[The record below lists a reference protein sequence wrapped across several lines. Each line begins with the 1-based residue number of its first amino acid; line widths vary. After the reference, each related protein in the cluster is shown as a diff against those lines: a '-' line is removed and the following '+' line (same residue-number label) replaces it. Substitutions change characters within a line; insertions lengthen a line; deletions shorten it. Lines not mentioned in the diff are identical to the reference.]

1 MPGGSLFLFDRKVLR
16 YFRKDGHNWRKKKDG
31 KTVKEAHEKLKVGS
45 VDVLHC
51 YYAHGEDT
59 ESFQR
64 RSYWMLEQELMHIV
78 FVHYLEVKGNRTHN
92 SPSNSLVN
100 HNRSGN
106 TDSVSPSST
115 LSSTFEDADSAD
127 SHQTTAAHSFHG
139 PSQLQNSV
147 MINKVDVGPSSSQL
161 SHSGAVS
168 GPGGPIA
175 YGHGSGFGINDSS
188 SNIIMSQG
196 LTSWED
202 VYEQSTRGFD
212 NTPLHATLNSPHLC
226 DYGVGGNLM
235 QNVPGSG
242 SATQVQSTWQIP
254 SGDSSSIFLPGID
267 PALDVD
273 LAYDFGTRLFDQR
286 TQDFGT
292 PNTLEPYFTGSL
304 QQHDQLLHNNLHTEL
319 LSAELHNAT
328 GSNPTIEGTMEGNG
342 RFSLFAK
349 KPLLGEEG
357 LKKVDSFSRWV
368 SKELGEV
375 DDLNMK
381 SSSGIAW
388 SNVECGNVADES
400 VLSPSLSQDQL
411 FSIMDFSPK
420 WAYAESETEVHIVGM
435 FLKSQEEVE
444 KCDWSCMFGEVEVR
458 AKVLADGI
466 LCCFAP
472 PHGVARVPLY
482 VTCSNRVACSE
493 VREFDYLVNSVGDI
507 NIRDVYGGNTTEM
520 WLHLR
525 LEKLLSLK
533 TSLETS
539 HILDVA
545 GAKQKLVRK
554 IMLLKEEDDNHQLT
568 EPTPEGSLSNVE
580 VKRKLLRKLIKE
592 KLYAWLL
599 HKVLESGKG
608 PCVLDDDG
616 QGILHLAAALGWD
629 WAIKPTVAA
638 GVSINFR
645 DVNGWTALHWAAYC
659 GREQTVAVL
668 VSWRAA
674 PGALTDPSPE
684 FPSGRTA
691 AELAS
696 GNGHKGISGFL
707 AESFLTSYLSTL
719 TVKEQ
724 KEDGAT
730 DVHGRNVVQTIEE
743 RTATPLNGNDVPDA
757 LSLKDS
763 LTAIRNATQAANRI
777 YQVFRMQSFQRKQL
791 SEHET
796 DEFGLSDERALSL
809 LAGNSRRP
817 LYSHGTA
824 HAAATQIQKKFRGW
838 KKRREFLIIRQRIV
852 KIQAHIRG
860 HQVRKQY
867 KTVVWSVGILE
878 KIILRWRRKGSGLRG
893 FRRDAMVEDS
903 TPQNVLPKEDDYDY
917 LKEGRKQNEERVEK
931 TLNRVKSMFHDPNG
945 RAQYRR
951 LLTVVEGL
959 RENQAC
965 SSILNNP
972 QDQTAEGDDEESS
985 QYYDFES
992 LLDDDTFMSIAFDN

>member
-1 MPGGSLFLFDRKVLR
+1 MD
-16 YFRKDGHNWRKKKDG
+16 
-31 KTVKEAHEKLKVGS
+31 
-45 VDVLHC
+45 
-51 YYAHGEDT
+51 
-59 ESFQR
+59 
-64 RSYWMLEQELMHIV
+64 
-78 FVHYLEVKGNRTHN
+78 GNRTHS

-115 LSSTFEDADSAD
+115 LSSAFEDADSAD
-127 SHQTTAAHSFHG
+127 SHQTTGTHSFHR
-139 PSQLQNSV
+139 PQLQSSV
-147 MINKVDVGPSSSQL
+147 TINKVDVGPSSTHL
-161 SHSGAVS
+161 SHSHA
-168 GPGGPIA
+168 GPGGPVA
-175 YGHGSGFGINDSS
+175 YGHGSGSGINDSS
-188 SNIIMSQG
+188 SNIINSQG

-212 NTPLHATLNSPHLC
+212 NTPLRASLNSPHLGN
-226 DYGVGGNLM
+226 YGVGGNLM
-235 QNVPGSG
+235 QQVPTGSG
-242 SATQVQSTWQIP
+242 TQVNLDGSLPIHSSWQIP
-254 SGDSSSIFLPGID
+254 AGDSSLHFPPGINPTID
-267 PALDVD
+267 MD

-292 PNTLEPYFTGSL
+292 HNTLEPYFTGSL
-304 QQHDQLLHNNLHTEL
+304 QQHDQLFHNNLGIEL
-319 LSAELHNAT
+319 LNSELQHAT
-328 GSNPTIEGTMEGNG
+328 GSNPPIEGAAEGNG
-342 RFSLFAK
+342 RYALFAK
-349 KPLLGEEG
+349 KPLLGEES

-420 WAYAESETEVHIVGM
+420 WAYADSETEVHIVGM
-435 FLKSQEEVE
+435 FLKSREEVQ

-458 AKVLADGI
+458 AEVLADGI

-472 PHGVARVPLY
+472 PHGLARVPLY

-493 VREFDYLVNSVGDI
+493 VREFDYLVNSVGDV
-507 NIRDVYGGNTTEM
+507 NVRDVYGGNGPEM
-520 WLHLR
+520 WFHLR
-525 LEKLLSLK
+525 LEKLLSVK
-533 TSLETS
+533 ASPGMS
-539 HILDVA
+539 HTLDVG

-554 IMLLKEEDDNHQLT
+554 IMLLKEEDDNHQMTELT
-568 EPTPEGSLSNVE
+568 SEETLSHVE
-580 VKRKLLRKLIKE
+580 VKRKLLHKLIKE
-592 KLYAWLL
+592 NLYAWLL

-616 QGILHLAAALGWD
+616 QGVLHLAAALGWD

-724 KEDGAT
+724 KEDGLT
-730 DVHGRNVVQTIEE
+730 GENVVQTIEE

-791 SEHET
+791 SEHES
-796 DEFGLSDERALSL
+796 DEFGLSDEHALSL
-809 LAGNSRRP
+809 LARRP
-817 LYSHGTA
+817 QYSNGKA

-903 TPQNVLPKEDDYDY
+903 SPQNQNVHPKEDDYDY

-972 QDQTAEGDDEESS
+972 QDETEDGEDEESS
-985 QYYDFES
+985 QQQIALDFDS
-992 LLDDDTFMSIAFDN
+992 LLDDDTFMSLAFD